1 MPDKIADEVW
11 TKIKEAGGLDD
22 TRRSKIAQ
30 AMDDYRSDIRRDTI
44 SRETKDSFTPIRNTA
59 NKLRGL
65 IKSIYAKDE
74 FLFAGVGEGE
84 CGPNIRLLERILDDL
99 DDLDV
104 ELQRAE
110 SRFEKVPPLGQ
121 SRALK
126 LLVTKV
132 LVVQCDAL
140 SRPPPTSPRET
151 VEGPRFRAFLVECI
165 RHATAGAATGAEIS
179 NAIEQAIREVHE
191 YGRENWE
198 ELNWW

>member
-1 MPDKIADEVW
+1 MPSEIPNEVW

-30 AMDDYRSDIRRDTI
+30 AMDDYRSDILRDTI
-44 SRETKDSFTPIRNTA
+44 SRDTKESLPPIKGTA

-84 CGPNIRLLERILDDL
+84 CGPDIRLLERILGDL
-99 DDLDV
+99 DDLDA

-126 LLVTKV
+126 LLVGKV

-140 SRPPPTSPRET
+140 NRLPPTSPTET
-151 VEGPRFRAFLVECI
+151 VKGPRFRAFLVECI
-165 RHATAGAATGAEIS
+165 RHVTAGAATEAEIS
-179 NAIEQAIREVHE
+179 NAIAQTIREVRE
-191 YGRENWE
+191 YGPENWE